1 MSQESNLDQESKH
14 LSNDQTTVVAE
25 RNPEFLRDVVE
36 GLSLTHKSVPC
47 KYLYDE
53 RGSKL
58 FDRICE
64 LDEYYPTRTEQSIMN
79 EYAEEIA
86 AVLGVGIV
94 LAEFGS
100 GSSTKTRVLLN
111 HLKKPVAYVPI
122 DISEDH
128 LFSTAD
134 TLQELYPDL
143 TIRPVVA
150 DFSESFELPE
160 ICEGERVC
168 VYFPGSTIGNFE
180 PDAAHLLL
188 KQIAQVVGPGGEL
201 LIGFDLKKSKAV
213 LEAAYDDAK
222 GVTAAFSL
230 NILRRMN
237 QELDADFDLAS
248 FAHVSHYNEEAGRIE
263 IYIESL
269 DEQQATIGEHTFRFA
284 KGERI
289 HTEYSHKYTIDG
301 FTELAESAGF
311 ECSNFW
317 TDPKNYFAVKLLT
330 VA

>member
-1 MSQESNLDQESKH
+1 MTQESNH
-14 LSNDQTTVVAE
+14 PSNDQNTAVAE
-25 RNPEFLRDVVE
+25 RNSEFQKDVVD
-36 GLSLTHKSVPC
+36 GLSQPHKSLPC

-64 LDEYYPTRTEQSIMN
+64 LDEYYLTRTEQSIMD
-79 EYAEEIA
+79 EYAQEIA
-86 AVLGVGIV
+86 EVLGDGIV

-100 GSSTKTRVLLN
+100 GSSTKTRVLLD
-111 HLKKPVAYVPI
+111 HLKAPAAYVPI
-122 DISEDH
+122 DISEEH
-128 LFSTAD
+128 LLSTAE
-134 TLQELYPDL
+134 TLQESYPDL
-143 TIRPVVA
+143 DINPCVA
-150 DFSESFELPE
+150 DFTETFDLPE
-160 ICEGERVC
+160 VCEDERVC

-180 PDAAHLLL
+180 TDGAHLLL
-188 KQIAQVVGPGGEL
+188 KQIASLVGTGGEL
-201 LIGFDLKKSKAV
+201 LVGFDLRKSKAV
-213 LEAAYDDAK
+213 MEAAYDDEK

-230 NILRRMN
+230 NILRRIN

-263 IYIESL
+263 IFIESL
-269 DEQQATIGEHTFRFA
+269 AEQVVTIGESKFEFA
-284 KGERI
+284 KSERI
-289 HTEYSHKYTIDG
+289 HTEYSHKYTLDG

-311 ECSNFW
+311 ECSNVW